1 MRLLVSS
8 LAALAAICLSIPV
21 ATYAADHR
29 DAPIVSGAPEGDIT
43 DVYAFID
50 PNDKQRVILMMGVN
64 GFANA
69 SVQSTYKFSTQFLYQ
84 FKIDRDED
92 FREDLI
98 VQVLFEGAGRAQRY
112 RVLVGAAEPGLVGT
126 LNRLVTSEPSVQGP
140 IDQVNGDPTAVLAW
154 AGLRDDPFV
163 ADIGQLNRILG
174 GTQDVFRAFTSPV
187 AAVGALRGR
196 GMRSDSTTGF
206 DGFGGFNAN
215 FIMVSLP
222 LGYVPPQRSSR
233 INIWGTVSA
242 PIGGGEYIQFER
254 MGQPLFNTVFVPSA
268 LKDAFNASAPA
279 DDVARYSNL
288 VPDALTTT
296 DNDGAGNTIAGR
308 ATVLTAL
315 GLTDGKNGAPLL
327 LPSSFA
333 NTNRDL
339 LRAALLPDALRLD
352 VNLASSEL
360 AVGQFGLLNGRRP
373 GDDVVD
379 IALLVLR
386 QLADVNFPSALGIP
400 GSGRTRAGALNF
412 PDDRRVFA
420 VLQGSDFIKPDAR
433 LSNLAEAGNDRAFR
447 SPYAFPFL
455 GTPHPI
461 PGEPD
466 ATGFPANPQRIGKER

>member
-1 MRLLVSS
+1 MRLLAVSLAV
-8 LAALAAICLSIPV
+8 LAALCLAPV
-21 ATYAADHR
+21 SDTYAADHR
-29 DAPIVSGAPEGDIT
+29 DAPVVSGAPEGDIT

-50 PNDKQRVILMMGVN
+50 PNDKQRVILMLGVN
-64 GFANA
+64 GFAA
-69 SVQSTYKFSTQFLYQ
+69 PSVQSTYKFSTQFLYQ
-84 FKIDRDED
+84 FKIDRDDD
-92 FREDLI
+92 FREDLV
-98 VQVLFEGAGRAQRY
+98 VQILFEGVGKAQRY
-112 RVLVGAAEPGLVGT
+112 KVLVGATEPGLVGT

-140 IDQVNGDPTAVLAW
+140 VDQVNGDPTAVLAW

-196 GMRSDSTTGF
+196 GARADATTGF

-215 FIMVSLP
+215 FIAVSLP

-233 INIWGTVSA
+233 INVWGTVST

-254 MGQPLFNTVFVPSA
+254 MGQPLFNTVFVPAA

-279 DDVARYSNL
+279 DDVARYSSL

-308 ATVLTAL
+308 ATVLGAL
-315 GLTDGKNGAPLL
+315 GLTDGKNGAALL
-327 LPSSFA
+327 LPASFA

-352 VNLASSEL
+352 VNLPTNEL
-360 AVGQFGLLNGRRP
+360 AIGQFGLLNGRRP
-373 GDDVVD
+373 SDDVVD

-386 QLADVNFPSALGIP
+386 QLADVNFPAVLGIP
-400 GSGRTRAGALNF
+400 GSGRARAGALNF
-412 PDDRRVFA
+412 PEDRRVFA

-433 LSNLAEAGNDRAFR
+433 LGNLDEAGNDRPFAT
-447 SPYAFPFL
+447 PYVFPFL
-455 GTPHPI
+455 GAPHPI
-461 PGEPD
+461 PGEPESV
-466 ATGFPANPQRIGKER
+466 GFPTRPQTIRQ